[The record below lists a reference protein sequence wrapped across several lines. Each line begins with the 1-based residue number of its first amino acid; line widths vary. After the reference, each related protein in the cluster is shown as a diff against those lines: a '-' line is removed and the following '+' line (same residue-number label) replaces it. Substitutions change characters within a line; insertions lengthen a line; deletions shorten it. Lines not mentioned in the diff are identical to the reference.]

1 MSNPNRRAISLLSF
15 LPLVASMASLTACDK
30 EPEKGSSPAAS
41 ASAAA
46 SAAMAAAAASATAPA
61 APSASAAAAPV
72 VPHDC
77 PKGSTGEGSLAKPCE
92 AKGAARMMEVQWTG
106 KTDDKGPQF
115 RVTSKSTLTILHGKV
130 FVYFYDKA
138 GKQLDVQDTAETPPK
153 AVPYRI
159 CSGKIFGGV
168 MKPAEKATITFSC
181 VTKANIPEGTA
192 AIEAEMQSVGFADA
206 ADEKKID
213 FYWKNADLTPDA
225 RKKGGV
231 K

>member
-1 MSNPNRRAISLLSF
+1 MSNSKRLPLSLLSF
-15 LPLVASMASLTACDK
+15 LPILASVACLAACDK
-30 EPEKGSSPAAS
+30 EPEKSATSAAS
-41 ASAAA
+41 ASAGAA
-46 SAAMAAAAASATAPA
+46 AVTPAAASVSA

-92 AKGAARMMEVQWTG
+92 AKASARMMDVAWTG

-115 RVTSKSTLTILHGKV
+115 RVTSKSTLAILHGKV

-168 MKPAEKATITFSC
+168 MKPAEKAVITFSC

>member
-1 MSNPNRRAISLLSF
+1 MSKPNRLTLSLLSF
-15 LPLVASMASLTACDK
+15 LPLVVSVASLTACDK
-30 EPEKGSSPAAS
+30 EPDKGAAAAAS

-46 SAAMAAAAASATAPA
+46 AASASAAAAPAPSA
-61 APSASAAAAPV
+61 APSASASAAPV

-77 PKGSTGEGSLAKPCE
+77 PKGSTGEGSLTKPCE
-92 AKGAARMMEVQWTG
+92 AKGATTRMMEVAWTG

-181 VTKANIPEGTA
+181 VTQANIPEGTA

-225 RKKGGV
+225 RKKGGA